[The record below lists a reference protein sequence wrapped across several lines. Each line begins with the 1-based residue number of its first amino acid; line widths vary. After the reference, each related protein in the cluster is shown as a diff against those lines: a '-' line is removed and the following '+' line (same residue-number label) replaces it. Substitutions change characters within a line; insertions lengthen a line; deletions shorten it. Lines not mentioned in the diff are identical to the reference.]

1 MHIINDDDVMLRFD
15 HDDDIF
21 EGQTGQLVND
31 DDDDD
36 LSPPWHQLEP
46 GHRGRKTV

>member
-31 DDDDD
+31 M
-36 LSPPWHQLEP
+36 LMMTSLPP
-46 GHRGRKTV
+46 GTS